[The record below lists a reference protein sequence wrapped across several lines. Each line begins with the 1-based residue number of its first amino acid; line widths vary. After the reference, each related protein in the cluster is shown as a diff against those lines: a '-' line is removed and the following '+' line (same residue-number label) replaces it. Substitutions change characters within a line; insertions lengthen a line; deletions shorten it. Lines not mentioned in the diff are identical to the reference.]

1 MLSQVFDSSTH
12 AFGIWSM
19 LYLWECTSESSSSVD
34 GTLDADTTTELFPL
48 LFLPAFAFA
57 AADLQG

>member
-1 MLSQVFDSSTH
+1 
-12 AFGIWSM
+12 M
-19 LYLWECTSESSSSVD
+19 LYLSECASGDSSSVD
-34 GTLDADTTTELFPL
+34 GTVGADTTAELFPL